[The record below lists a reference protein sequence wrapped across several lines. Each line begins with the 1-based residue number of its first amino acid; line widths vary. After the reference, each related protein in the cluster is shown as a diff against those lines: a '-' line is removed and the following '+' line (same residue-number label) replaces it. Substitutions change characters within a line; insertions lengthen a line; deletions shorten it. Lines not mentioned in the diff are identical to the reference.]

1 MPRVLH
7 HLFLAVYFL
16 FSDFFLG
23 GGECNKNT
31 ILKKSRVLGYQLLRT
46 SFKLIKHLKNTVK

>member
-16 FSDFFLG
+16 FSDFL
-23 GGECNKNT
+23 GGECKINT
-31 ILKKSRVLGYQLLRT
+31 ILKKSWVLGNQLLRT
-46 SFKLIKHLKNTVK
+46 SFKLIKHFKNTVK

>member
-16 FSDFFLG
+16 LSDFWG
-23 GGECNKNT
+23 GGGCNKNT

-46 SFKLIKHLKNTVK
+46 SFELIKHLKKYC

>member
-16 FSDFFLG
+16 FSDFW
-23 GGECNKNT
+23 GECNKNT